1 MIYKIILKLL
11 AGRLQPII
19 DAIIDKEQSA
29 FTKNQLISNNI
40 LINHEVMHTLNQRK
54 SSNDCGMAMNL
65 DISKAYECIE
75 WGFLQLMLRQ
85 FGFNDRWVS
94 WIMAFVK
101 TVSYYVQVNDHCIG
115 EIYPSRGIR

>member
-1 MIYKIILKLL
+1 
-11 AGRLQPII
+11 
-19 DAIIDKEQSA
+19 
-29 FTKNQLISNNI
+29 
-40 LINHEVMHTLNQRK
+40 
-54 SSNDCGMAMNL
+54 MAMNL